1 MLKTYQEDFLVRT
14 CNCDMTGHW
23 RPSAILET
31 MQEMAGTH
39 SELLGLGRGTLI
51 RQHIVW
57 ILTRVEVEMDRYP
70 AIGERVTVET
80 FPMPTR
86 RWFFP
91 RYFVFRDAQ
100 GQEIGRAGTLWALLD
115 VTTRKMAAPDAA
127 GDRIPDNRD
136 LTAPLGLPATVRE
149 VAGTIESSTF
159 LPVFTDL
166 DVNQHVNNTRYMD
179 WCCNALGI
187 ETMSA
192 KCLRR
197 FCVNY
202 NAELRPGQ
210 EVRAELH
217 RLGDEFSY
225 SGFHGDQ
232 RHFDVGGTLADR

>member
-1 MLKTYQEDFLVRT
+1 MLKTYQEELIIRT
-14 CNCDMTGHW
+14 CSCDMTGHW

-31 MQEMAGTH
+31 MQELAGAH
-39 SELLGLGRGTLI
+39 SELLGIGRGTLI
-51 RQHIVW
+51 RQNIVW

-70 AIGERVTVET
+70 AIGERITAET

-91 RYFVFRDAQ
+91 RYFIFRDEQ
-100 GQEIGRAGTLWALLD
+100 GNEIGRAGTLWALLD

-127 GDRIPDNRD
+127 AGYIPDNRD
-136 LTAPLGLPATVRE
+136 LTAPLGLPATVKE
-149 VAGTIESSTF
+149 LSATVQESRF

-166 DVNQHVNNTRYMD
+166 DVNGHVNNTRYMD

-187 ETMSA
+187 DTMTE

-202 NAELRPGQ
+202 NMEILPSQ
-210 EVRAELH
+210 EVRAELR
-217 RLGDEFSY
+217 RLGDDFSY
-225 SGFHGDQ
+225 CGFHADQ

>member
-1 MLKTYQEDFLVRT
+1 MLKKYQEDFIIRT

-31 MQEMAGTH
+31 MQEVAGMH
-39 SELLGLGRGTLI
+39 SELLGLGRGALI
-51 RQHIVW
+51 RQNIVW

-70 AIGERVTVET
+70 AIGERITVET

-91 RYFVFRDAQ
+91 RYFIFRDEN

-115 VTTRKMAAPDAA
+115 VTTRKMAAPEAA
-127 GDRIPDNRD
+127 NDRIPDNRD

-149 VAGTIESSTF
+149 VGGTLESSSF
-159 LPVFTDL
+159 LPMFTDL

-187 ETMSA
+187 DTMSRQ
-192 KCLRR
+192 CL
-197 FCVNY
+197 
-202 NAELRPGQ
+202 
-210 EVRAELH
+210 
-217 RLGDEFSY
+217 
-225 SGFHGDQ
+225 
-232 RHFDVGGTLADR
+232 